1 MSATDTV
8 PSCANVTATDNFLIH
23 ILGSLY
29 RQFLYRL
36 AAYQVTASLLHAII
50 AISQFAFLNYDYSKH
65 PSCVVVGYLY
75 LTTVWMKTCFGFW
88 ITFHLF
94 CFAILLKNTKKL
106 EPLYVVT
113 SILFPIA
120 ISSVPLATGS
130 YGPTGEWCWMEARKC
145 DKAAG
150 FIEQIALWSGP
161 AFVVLILQSIAM
173 LTIMITVYYRAY
185 GKSDHGRDQYRKAFK
200 QLLPLVAYPVLFCI
214 LVTPP
219 LIARVYGF
227 AATPKDLGQPVQ
239 WLRVASLSRHLPLL
253 LPKTNVSTDK
263 GIQTQ
268 PRRLHFSSLA
278 TCLRT
283 SAADAADPAIT
294 LASFKVEGF
303 SADVMVKSNAAG
315 LPNSQ
320 LGSKMSAGRV
330 RLPSTSKPL
339 PASI

>member
-8 PSCANVTATDNFLIH
+8 PFCANVTATDNFLIH
-23 ILGSLY
+23 ILGSVSAVSVTTCFVGLCWLFYLKLY

-214 LVTPP
+214 LVAPP

-227 AATPKDLGQPVQ
+227 AATPSKGLLILSAVCIPSWSFFAGVTLITHIGV
-239 WLRVASLSRHLPLL
+239 LRCAGKSACICHLCICVFP
-253 LPKTNVSTDK
+253 PTNGK
-263 GIQTQ
+263 I
-268 PRRLHFSSLA
+268 PRDSE
-278 TCLRT
+278 TT
-283 SAADAADPAIT
+283 P
-294 LASFKVEGF
+294 
-303 SADVMVKSNAAG
+303 MVKAQTTEDTHAN
-315 LPNSQ
+315 
-320 LGSKMSAGRV
+320 
-330 RLPSTSKPL
+330 
-339 PASI
+339 